1 TIDETI
7 STIFDHRGLS
17 FANLSTCCGAATC
30 FNRTLVFNKN
40 IVLLPLVNDNENL
53 NENVIMFCSMLLKM
67 LHEFFHILRRSI
79 FRSSWN
85 LFYKRTPP
93 RKTVSRGNIKIAE
106 GSWQLEDGLFGFIYE
121 SIGLEDA
128 EFLLDI
134 RNWKSLSHDQFR
146 KRLLE
151 IKLFSTEENKSVNRW
166 TLPSRG
172 SNLSDNVDES
182 IDDTAHTYEARMEL
196 KQCAL
201 VDLRCDN
208 MC

>member
-1 TIDETI
+1 VIHLT
-7 STIFDHRGLS
+7 S
-17 FANLSTCCGAATC
+17 FESRIQLWY
-30 FNRTLVFNKN
+30 
-40 IVLLPLVNDNENL
+40 NDP
-53 NENVIMFCSMLLKM
+53 
-67 LHEFFHILRRSI
+67 
-79 FRSSWN
+79 
-85 LFYKRTPP
+85 YPP
-93 RKTVSRGNIKIAE
+93 TKIVSRGNIKIAE
-106 GSWQLEDGLFGFIYE
+106 AE
-121 SIGLEDA
+121 A

-134 RNWKSLSHDQFR
+134 RNWESLSHDQFR

-151 IKLFSTEENKSVNRW
+151 IKLFSTEENKSINRW

-182 IDDTAHTYEARMEL
+182 IDQTAHTYEAPMEL